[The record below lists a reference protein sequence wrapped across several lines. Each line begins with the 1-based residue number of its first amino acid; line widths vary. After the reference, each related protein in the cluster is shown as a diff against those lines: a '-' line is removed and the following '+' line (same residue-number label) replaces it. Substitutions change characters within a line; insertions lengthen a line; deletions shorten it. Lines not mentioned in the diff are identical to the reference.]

1 MHPMHPVTVD
11 VPAARTA
18 RARLLSPSVPIIA
31 SLTPSI
37 PSVRRSSEGNPARD
51 PVETAM
57 DSQPGAHSYKSSLGR
72 PPPHADRPRP
82 NVTDAR
88 LPRRNRRGAVTVTAQ
103 GFAPSQP
110 GPGAPSPSSSPLD
123 PWPLL
128 QAMPSDADRRQEGR
142 T

>member
-1 MHPMHPVTVD
+1 MHPMHPMHPVTVD

-57 DSQPGAHSYKSSLGR
+57 DSQPGCWDPAEK
-72 PPPHADRPRP
+72 PRHV
-82 NVTDAR
+82 NEAR
-88 LPRRNRRGAVTVTAQ
+88 I
-103 GFAPSQP
+103 
-110 GPGAPSPSSSPLD
+110 
-123 PWPLL
+123 
-128 QAMPSDADRRQEGR
+128 RRQG
-142 T
+142 TLV